1 METDL
6 SVSDVMSRKLIT
18 ADISESVDRLGRVME
33 DANVGCIIITKDT
46 HPVGIVTERDLVVKL
61 VSRNLL
67 PSKVSAGEVM
77 SSPLITIPPDKSVE
91 LASRE
96 MARRRIRRLP
106 VVQGKKLIGLLTDTD
121 LLSVSSELSE
131 ILRDIIRQNNPEG
144 DTGETVPD
152 WEKERNNPSVFIQ
165 GICEVC
171 QSFQESLENI
181 DGKYVCNRCREEL
194 PQYQ

>member
-18 ADISESVDRLGRVME
+18 ADISETADRLGRIM
-33 DANVGCIIITKDT
+33 DDSKVGCIIVTKDA
-46 HPVGIVTERDLVVKL
+46 HPIGIVTERDLVVKII
-61 VSRNLL
+61 SSNRQ
-67 PSKVSAGEVM
+67 PSKVAAEEIM
-77 SSPLITIPPDKSVE
+77 STPLITIAPDKSVE

-96 MARRRIRRLP
+96 MARRGIRRLP

-131 ILRDIIRQNNPEG
+131 ILRDVIRQNNPQ
-144 DTGETVPD
+144 GEFSEEMEEVA
-152 WEKERNNPSVFIQ
+152 ERKNPSVFIQ

-171 QSFQESLENI
+171 QTLQESLENI
-181 DGKYVCNRCREEL
+181 DGTYVCMKCRDEL
-194 PQYQ
+194 PFYQ